1 MRLVRFQ
8 MLRSFVL
15 LMGILVLTFSL
26 PNRLP
31 GQYTTASLGGT
42 VVDQS
47 GAAIA
52 DAKVTVLN
60 TDTGFTQT
68 VSSGAGGEYLFSRL
82 PVGSY
87 RLTVEKEGLTTY
99 VQSGIQLTVS
109 QAATQ
114 TARRKSGDLCSR
126 TIHG

>member
-1 MRLVRFQ
+1 M
-8 MLRSFVL
+8 
-15 LMGILVLTFSL
+15 
-26 PNRLP
+26 
-31 GQYTTASLGGT
+31 
-42 VVDQS
+42 VDQS

-60 TDTGFTQT
+60 TETGFTQT
-68 VSSGAGGEYLFSRL
+68 VSSGADGGYLFSRL
-82 PVGSY
+82 PVGNY

-114 TARRKSGDLCSR
+114 SVTMNIGAVSNRSPSPGMRQS
-126 TIHG
+126 

>member
-1 MRLVRFQ
+1 
-8 MLRSFVL
+8 
-15 LMGILVLTFSL
+15 
-26 PNRLP
+26 
-31 GQYTTASLGGT
+31 

-60 TDTGFTQT
+60 TETGFTQT